1 MSLPVVVAITGASGA
16 VYARR
21 LLNVLHHSGYD
32 VQLSISPS
40 GKVVLQH
47 EMGIQLELDNFDP
60 ETLVPLSADPEDKR
74 LLATIELNEA
84 SSPGDFQYYH
94 YANFLSPMAS
104 GSARSA
110 GMVVCPCSGGTL
122 AGIVNGTCTNLIQ
135 RAAEVHLKERRKL
148 ILMPRETPLSLG
160 YIDNMKRATEAGAVV
175 MPAMPGWYHGVKSL
189 DDLVDFMV
197 ARVLDQLEIP
207 HALMQR
213 WGEDA

>member
-16 VYARR
+16 VYAQR
-21 LLNVLHHSGYD
+21 LLHVLHHSGYD

-40 GKVVLQH
+40 GKIVFQQ
-47 EMGIQLELDNFDP
+47 EMGIHLELDNFDP
-60 ETLVPLSADPEDKR
+60 ETLIPLTVDPNDKR
-74 LLATIELNEA
+74 LLATIALNEA
-84 SSPGDFQYYH
+84 NTPGDFQYYH
-94 YANFLSPMAS
+94 YGNFMSPMAS

-122 AGIVNGTCTNLIQ
+122 AGIVSGTCSNLIQ

-148 ILMPRETPLSLG
+148 ILVPRETPLSLG
-160 YIDNMKRATEAGAVV
+160 YIDNMKRATESGAVV

-189 DDLVDFMV
+189 EDLIDFMV
-197 ARVLDQLEIP
+197 ARILDQLEIP

>member
-16 VYARR
+16 VYAQR

-40 GKVVLQH
+40 GQIVLQH
-47 EMGIQLELDNFDP
+47 EVGIQLELDNVNP
-60 ETLVPLSADPEDKR
+60 ETLIPLTPRANDKR
-74 LLATIELNEA
+74 LLETIKLNDA
-84 SSPGDFQYYH
+84 AKPGDFQYYH
-94 YANFLSPMAS
+94 YGNFLSPMAS

-122 AGIVNGTCTNLIQ
+122 AGIVNGTCSNLIQ

-148 ILMPRETPLSLG
+148 ILVPRETPLSLG
-160 YIDNMKRATEAGAVV
+160 YIDNMKKATESGAVV
-175 MPAMPGWYHGVKSL
+175 MPAMPGWYHGVDSL
-189 DDLVDFMV
+189 NDLIDFMV
-197 ARVLDQLEIP
+197 ARILDQLEIP

>member
-16 VYARR
+16 VYAKR

-40 GKVVLQH
+40 GKIVFEQ
-47 EMGIQLELDNFDP
+47 EMGIQLELDNFAP
-60 ETLVPLSADPEDKR
+60 ETLVPQTVDSGDKR
-74 LLATIELNEA
+74 LLATIKLNKA
-84 SSPGDFQYYH
+84 TSPGSIRYYH
-94 YANFLSPMAS
+94 YTNFMSPMAS

-148 ILMPRETPLSLG
+148 VLVPRETPLSLG

-189 DDLVDFMV
+189 DDLIDFMV
-197 ARVLDQLEIP
+197 ARILDQLEIP

>member
-16 VYARR
+16 VYAQR

-40 GKVVLQH
+40 GKIVFEQ
-47 EMGIQLELDNFDP
+47 EMGIRLELDNFDP
-60 ETLVPLSADPEDKR
+60 ETLIPLTVDSGDKR
-74 LLATIELNEA
+74 LLETIELNEA
-84 SSPGDFQYYH
+84 TKPGCFQYYH
-94 YANFLSPMAS
+94 YTNFMSPMAS

-110 GMVVCPCSGGTL
+110 GMIVCPCSGGTL

-148 ILMPRETPLSLG
+148 ILVPRETPLSLG

-175 MPAMPGWYHGVKSL
+175 MPAMPGWYHGVNSL
-189 DDLVDFMV
+189 DDLIDFMV
-197 ARVLDQLEIP
+197 ARILDQLEIP